1 MRSDIMWNDS
11 GMSGFECRKFVM
23 TPYLFR
29 KVTWI
34 YGFDTCVIV
43 DNYVEM
49 GDFFWILQLDEK
61 SYQQEK

>member
-11 GMSGFECRKFVM
+11 GMSGFECRMFVM

-34 YGFDTCVIV
+34 YKCDACVIV

-49 GDFFWILQLDEK
+49 GDFF
-61 SYQQEK
+61 